1 MALDIYTMLVM
12 ISLLTIMLAGLLAFA
27 SLHSGDVQGIR
38 QWALA
43 ELLIGAGLGMAYY
56 QSQLG
61 MGVAIVSGSTLVAAG
76 MVLQLAGLR
85 IFVGKFFH
93 WGWFWLVVGLML
105 ASNLWF
111 AILRPDVGTR
121 VVLNSAIFALIN
133 VASARTLLVRVP
145 QPLRAAY
152 WFTAAAFVLLSV
164 IFAARGVYVLTQ
176 PAGTYGLL
184 DQVAINPITFFVGS
198 MVQLALAFG
207 FVLMTH
213 YRIAIE
219 LQNIASHDSLTGALS
234 RRNLEEEFSRL
245 SALHARTGEPMAVM
259 MIDIDHFKRVNDAY
273 GHLVGDQVL
282 RLLARLTEDTI
293 RKQDYFARYGGEEFC
308 ILLPATTEQEG
319 AIIAERLRQRYAAMP
334 IGERGKEWFSSVSI
348 GVADSVGAGL
358 EFSGMIEAADHAL
371 YHAKQTGRDR
381 VVMFSSLASVRC
393 C

>member
-121 VVLNSAIFALIN
+121 VVLNSA
-133 VASARTLLVRVP
+133 
-145 QPLRAAY
+145 
-152 WFTAAAFVLLSV
+152 
-164 IFAARGVYVLTQ
+164 
-176 PAGTYGLL
+176 
-184 DQVAINPITFFVGS
+184 
-198 MVQLALAFG
+198 
-207 FVLMTH
+207 
-213 YRIAIE
+213 
-219 LQNIASHDSLTGALS
+219 SL
-234 RRNLEEEFSRL
+234 
-245 SALHARTGEPMAVM
+245 H
-259 MIDIDHFKRVNDAY
+259 
-273 GHLVGDQVL
+273 
-282 RLLARLTEDTI
+282 
-293 RKQDYFARYGGEEFC
+293 
-308 ILLPATTEQEG
+308 
-319 AIIAERLRQRYAAMP
+319 
-334 IGERGKEWFSSVSI
+334 
-348 GVADSVGAGL
+348 
-358 EFSGMIEAADHAL
+358 
-371 YHAKQTGRDR
+371 
-381 VVMFSSLASVRC
+381 
-393 C
+393 